1 MVSLRSSWEMGG
13 SGRVNGI
20 TTDIKQIIMVYCVGP
35 QLDSVAR
42 WAFYYVGAYDL
53 RVTLHIG
60 GKRSQFGVDKRH
72 KLPRKVT
79 RGTRL

>member
-1 MVSLRSSWEMGG
+1 MVSLGSSWEMGG

-20 TTDIKQIIMVYCVGP
+20 TRDIKQIIMVYCVGP

-60 GKRSQFGVDKRH
+60 WLGG
-72 KLPRKVT
+72 
-79 RGTRL
+79 G